1 MRLKVLLFAHLREK
15 AGTREA
21 EVEVP
26 TGASAATV
34 KARLG
39 EVYPALKPAL
49 DRILMAVNKE
59 YISDDTVISEGAE
72 IALFPPVSGG

>member
-1 MRLKVLLFAHLREK
+1 MKLQVLLFAHLREK
-15 AGTREA
+15 AGTRVA
-21 EVEVP
+21 EVDVP
-26 TGASAATV
+26 TGASAAAV

-39 EVYPALKPAL
+39 ELYPALKPAL

-59 YISDDTVISEGAE
+59 YVSDDTLISEGAE